1 MRLVSIVVPMYNE
14 EEMVSL
20 FFATLNPIL
29 AKVKNYQFE
38 IVAVNDGS
46 KDKTFSLLLE
56 EQKKQNNLVVVN
68 LTRNFGHEPA
78 VCAGIKTAKGDAV
91 IPIDADLQD
100 APEIIPDLIKK
111 WEEGFDVVNARRASR
126 AEDSFM
132 KRWTAKK
139 FYQYIAKLSGKVK
152 VPQNVGHYRLI
163 SRRVVDEVNLLS
175 EKNRVFRVQV
185 PYIGYKTTEVLFT
198 RKKRAGGH
206 GHYNYHSM
214 FDLAFNAIIS
224 STIKPLYW
232 PLKLTVLFGF
242 FFGLSAVA
250 ELVLF
255 ILSLNPA
262 SFAAGIDFSLWLG
275 LNVGALFTLFIMFTL
290 SIMSIYLAK
299 TFVETQNRPFFLI
312 EKVYEVKE

>member
-1 MRLVSIVVPMYNE
+1 MKLVSIVVPMYNE

-20 FFATLNPIL
+20 FFATINPIL
-29 AKVKNYQFE
+29 AQVKDYQFE

-46 KDKTFSLLLE
+46 KDKTFALLLE
-56 EQKKQNNLVVVN
+56 EQKKQSNLVVVN
-68 LTRNFGHEPA
+68 LSRNFGHEPA
-78 VCAGIKTAKGDAV
+78 VCAGIKTAKGDAI

-111 WEEGFDVVNARRASR
+111 WEEGYDVVNARRASR
-126 AEDSFM
+126 VEDSFM

-163 SRRVVDEVNLLS
+163 SRRVADEVNALS

-185 PYIGYKTTEVLFT
+185 PYIGFKTTEVFFT

-232 PLKLTVLFGF
+232 PLKLTVGFGAL
-242 FFGLSAVA
+242 FGLSVIA
-250 ELVLF
+250 EIVLF
-255 ILSLNPA
+255 VLSFNPA
-262 SFAAGIDFSLWLG
+262 SIFAEVNFGLWLII
-275 LNVGALFTLFIMFTL
+275 NAGAFFTLLLMFVL
-290 SIMSIYLAK
+290 SIMAIYLAK

-312 EKVYEVKE
+312 EKVYEVK